1 VILFDDNNDYRQ
13 LRYSLCV
20 SKALSARFQHFVNN
34 CLLHNIIIIIIIIII
49 IVLIINN
56 KYIIWCTGVLI
67 QAT

>member
-34 CLLHNIIIIIIIIII
+34 CFLHNIIIIIIIIII
-49 IVLIINN
+49 LIINN
-56 KYIIWCTGVLI
+56 KYIICCTGVLI

>member
-34 CLLHNIIIIIIIIII
+34 CLLHNIIIIIIIII
-49 IVLIINN
+49 LIINN
-56 KYIIWCTGVLI
+56 KYIICCTGVLI